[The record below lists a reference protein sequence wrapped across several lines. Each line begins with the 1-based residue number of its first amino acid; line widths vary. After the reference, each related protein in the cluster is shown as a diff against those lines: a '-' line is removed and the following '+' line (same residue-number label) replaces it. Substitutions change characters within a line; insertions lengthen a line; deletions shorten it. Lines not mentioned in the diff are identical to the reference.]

1 MIPVTELRSCMPCG
15 MAKKKRIKNKMGV
28 GDLLQVYILKKLWGI
43 ISEIRIGLKHLR
55 PMTATYEI
63 QL

>member
-1 MIPVTELRSCMPCG
+1 MPCG
-15 MAKKKRIKNKMGV
+15 MSKKKKRIKNKMGV

-55 PMTATYEI
+55 PMSATYEI